1 MYYFLQKRSL
11 MPNIDQKIAT
21 LKEQLNPGIKSILP
35 SRGIPSASGGTP
47 SSLTTWTELQIYDKG
62 AQRKG
67 GTRVVGSSGG
77 ASATWV
83 LPLPQDLTDMH
94 SMQYETIEFGALA
107 IATGKLTDMMTAE
120 SGAIAQELEKGY
132 GPGASST
139 LGNISRVAGEEV
151 LGYFGLEQA
160 INVIRA
166 RTRNTVNPNMENLF
180 KTPNLRTFQFSWTLT
195 PLSSSDSGSIK
206 DFVSIMKTKMY
217 PTNSTVL
224 YGWNRLD
231 YPAEFVL
238 NFYSSGLTSG
248 KQKIFST
255 AACACTDLTIGYTP
269 NGAFHTHTDG
279 RPTTVT
285 INGTFQEL
293 YTLDSNEIKDL

>member
-1 MYYFLQKRSL
+1 
-11 MPNIDQKIAT
+11 MPNIDEKIAA
-21 LKEQLNPGIKSILP
+21 LKDQLNPGIKSILP
-35 SRGIPSASGGTP
+35 SRGIPSASGVTP
-47 SSLTTWTELQIYDKG
+47 SSLTTWTELQIYDNG
-62 AQRKG
+62 AKRSG
-67 GTRVVGSSGG
+67 GARVVGSSAGG

-94 SMQYETIEFGALA
+94 SMQYETVEFGALA
-107 IATGKLTDMMTAE
+107 IASTKLLDMMSAGT
-120 SGAIAQELEKGY
+120 GAISQELEKGY

-151 LGYFGLEQA
+151 LGFFGLEQA
-160 INVIRA
+160 INVLRA
-166 RTRNTVNPNMENLF
+166 RNRNTVNPNMENLF

-195 PLSSSDSGSIK
+195 PLSSTDSSSIK
-206 DFVSIMKTKMY
+206 DFVGVMKTKMY
-217 PTNSTVL
+217 PTNSPVL

-231 YPAEFVL
+231 YPAEFIL
-238 NFYSSGLTSG
+238 NFYSSGLSSG

-285 INGTFQEL
+285 ISGTFQEL
-293 YTLDSNEIKDL
+293 YTLDSKEIKDL

>member
-1 MYYFLQKRSL
+1 
-11 MPNIDQKIAT
+11 MPNIDEKIAA
-21 LKEQLNPGIKSILP
+21 LKDQLNPGIKSILP

-47 SSLTTWTELQIYDKG
+47 SSLTTWTELQIYDNG
-62 AQRKG
+62 ARRSG
-67 GTRVVGSSGG
+67 RARVVGSSAGG

-94 SMQYETIEFGALA
+94 SMQYETVEFGALA
-107 IATGKLTDMMTAE
+107 IAGSKLLDMMSAGT
-120 SGAIAQELEKGY
+120 GAISQELETGY

-151 LGYFGLEQA
+151 LGFFGLEQA
-160 INVIRA
+160 INVLRA
-166 RTRNTVNPNMENLF
+166 RNRNTVNPNMENLF

-195 PLSSSDSGSIK
+195 PLSSTDSSSIK
-206 DFVSIMKTKMY
+206 DFVGVMKTKMY
-217 PTNSTVL
+217 PTNAPVL
-224 YGWNRLD
+224 FGWNRLD
-231 YPAEFVL
+231 YPAEFIL
-238 NFYSSGLTSG
+238 NFYSSGLSSG

-293 YTLDSNEIKDL
+293 YTLDSKEIKDL

>member
-1 MYYFLQKRSL
+1 
-11 MPNIDQKIAT
+11 MPNIDEKIAA
-21 LKEQLNPGIKSILP
+21 LKDQLNPGIKSILP

-47 SSLTTWTELQIYDKG
+47 SSLTTWTELQIYDNG
-62 AQRKG
+62 ARRSG
-67 GTRVVGSSGG
+67 RARVVGSSAGG

-94 SMQYETIEFGALA
+94 SMQYETVEFGALA
-107 IATGKLTDMMTAE
+107 IAGSKLLDMMNAGT
-120 SGAIAQELEKGY
+120 GAISQELETGY

-151 LGYFGLEQA
+151 LGFFGLEQA
-160 INVIRA
+160 INVLRA
-166 RTRNTVNPNMENLF
+166 RNRNTVNPNMENLF

-195 PLSSSDSGSIK
+195 PLSSTDSSSIK
-206 DFVSIMKTKMY
+206 DFVGVMKTKMY
-217 PTNSTVL
+217 PTNAPVL
-224 YGWNRLD
+224 FGWNRLD
-231 YPAEFVL
+231 YPAEFIL
-238 NFYSSGLTSG
+238 NFYSSGLSSG

-293 YTLDSNEIKDL
+293 YTLDSKEIKDL

>member
-1 MYYFLQKRSL
+1 
-11 MPNIDQKIAT
+11 MPNIDEKIAA
-21 LKEQLNPGIKSILP
+21 LKDQLNPGIKSILP

-47 SSLTTWTELQIYDKG
+47 SSLTTWTELQIYDNG
-62 AQRKG
+62 ARKSG
-67 GTRVVGSSGG
+67 RARVVGSSAGG

-94 SMQYETIEFGALA
+94 SMQYETVEFGALA
-107 IATGKLTDMMTAE
+107 IAGSKLLDMMSAGT
-120 SGAIAQELEKGY
+120 GAISQELETGY

-151 LGYFGLEQA
+151 LGFFGLEQA
-160 INVIRA
+160 INVLRA
-166 RTRNTVNPNMENLF
+166 RNRNTVNPNMENLF

-195 PLSSSDSGSIK
+195 PLSSTDSSSIK
-206 DFVSIMKTKMY
+206 DFVGVMKTKMY
-217 PTNSTVL
+217 PTNAPVL
-224 YGWNRLD
+224 FGWNRLD
-231 YPAEFVL
+231 YPAEFIL
-238 NFYSSGLTSG
+238 NFYSSGLSSG

-293 YTLDSNEIKDL
+293 YTLDSREIKDL

>member
-1 MYYFLQKRSL
+1 
-11 MPNIDQKIAT
+11 MPNIDEKIAA
-21 LKEQLNPGIKSILP
+21 LKDQLNPGIKSILP

-47 SSLTTWTELQIYDKG
+47 SSLTTWTELQIYDNG
-62 AQRKG
+62 ARRSG
-67 GTRVVGSSGG
+67 RARVVGSSAGG

-94 SMQYETIEFGALA
+94 SMQYETVEFGALA
-107 IATGKLTDMMTAE
+107 IAGSKLLDMMNAGT
-120 SGAIAQELEKGY
+120 GAISQELETGY

-151 LGYFGLEQA
+151 LGFFGLEQA
-160 INVIRA
+160 INVLRA
-166 RTRNTVNPNMENLF
+166 RNRNTVNPNMENLF

-195 PLSSSDSGSIK
+195 PLSSTDSSSIK
-206 DFVSIMKTKMY
+206 DFVGVMKTKMY
-217 PTNSTVL
+217 PTNAPVL
-224 YGWNRLD
+224 FGWNRLD
-231 YPAEFVL
+231 YPAEFIL
-238 NFYSSGLTSG
+238 NFYSSGLSSG

-293 YTLDSNEIKDL
+293 YTLDSREIKDL

>member
-1 MYYFLQKRSL
+1 
-11 MPNIDQKIAT
+11 MPNIDEKIST

-35 SRGIPSASGGTP
+35 SRGIPSSSGGTP
-47 SSLTTWTELQIYDKG
+47 SSLTTWTELQIYDGG

-67 GTRVVGSSGG
+67 SVGRVVKGNGQVSQ
-77 ASATWV
+77 TWV

-94 SMQYETIEFGALA
+94 SMQYETVEFGALA
-107 IATGKLTDMMTAE
+107 VSSGKLLDMMSAE
-120 SGAIAQELEKGY
+120 SSAISEELASGY
-132 GPGASST
+132 GSNASST
-139 LGNISRVAGEEV
+139 FLGNTSRVVGEEV
-151 LGYFGLEQA
+151 LGFFGLEQA
-160 INVIRA
+160 INVLRA
-166 RTRNTVNPNMENLF
+166 RNRNTVNPNMENLF
-180 KTPNLRTFQFSWTLT
+180 KTPNLRTFQFSWSLT

-206 DFVSIMKTKMY
+206 NFVSVMKTKMY
-217 PTNSTVL
+217 PTNSNVS

-231 YPAEFVL
+231 YPAEFIL

-279 RPTTVT
+279 RPTTIT

-293 YTLDSNEIKDL
+293 YTLDSKDIGSM